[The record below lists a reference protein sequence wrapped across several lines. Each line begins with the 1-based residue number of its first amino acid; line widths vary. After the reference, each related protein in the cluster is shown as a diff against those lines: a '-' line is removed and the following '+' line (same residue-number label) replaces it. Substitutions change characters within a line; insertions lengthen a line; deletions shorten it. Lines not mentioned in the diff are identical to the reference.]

1 MWPFTRKAPQITTGR
16 VIDPAELRALGATA
30 QGDSAYSEV
39 NSAWL
44 KSYYDQFRS
53 ALHREGVTKW
63 DARFDCD
70 DFAAFYIALA
80 KIKFFAATF
89 HAATRSQTLA
99 LAECYYMHS
108 PVTAHAIVF
117 AVTERGPLYIEPQT
131 GQEVA
136 LTQAQIN
143 SRFLVKF

>member
-1 MWPFTRKAPQITTGR
+1 MWPFTRRTPPITTGR
-16 VIDPAELRALGATA
+16 VLDPAELRAAGATV

-44 KSYYDQFRS
+44 KAYDQFR
-53 ALHREGVTKW
+53 AAIFREGVTKW

-70 DFAAFYIALA
+70 DFAAFYISLA
-80 KIKFFAATF
+80 KIKFFSATF
-89 HAATRSQTLA
+89 HASTRAQTLA

-108 PVTAHAIVF
+108 PITAHAVVF
-117 AVTERGPLYIEPQT
+117 ALTDRGPLYIEPQT
-131 GQEVA
+131 GQELT
-136 LTQAQIN
+136 LTQAQIA